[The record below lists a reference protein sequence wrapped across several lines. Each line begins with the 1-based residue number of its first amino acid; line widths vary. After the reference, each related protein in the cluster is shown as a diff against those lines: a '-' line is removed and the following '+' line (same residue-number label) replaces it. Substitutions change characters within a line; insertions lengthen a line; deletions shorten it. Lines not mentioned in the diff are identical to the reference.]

1 MSTVAYAKTS
11 DSFAEYATTERVSP
25 PKRSCVRAMLGI
37 RENTRMT
44 VTPVKR
50 YLLLPKFVC
59 SAILNCDSRRGKTR
73 LFICIIIFK
82 EIYYEEV

>member
-1 MSTVAYAKTS
+1 MSTVVYANTS
-11 DSFAEYATTERVSP
+11 DSFAKYATMERVSP

-59 SAILNCDSRRGKTR
+59 SVILNCDSRREYAR
-73 LFICIIIFK
+73 LFICYIILK